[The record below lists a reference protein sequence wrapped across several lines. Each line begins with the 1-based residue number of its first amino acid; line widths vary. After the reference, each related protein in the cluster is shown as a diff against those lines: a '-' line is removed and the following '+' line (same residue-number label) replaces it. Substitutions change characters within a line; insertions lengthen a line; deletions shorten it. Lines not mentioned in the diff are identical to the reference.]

1 MLETLLFLIFLVLLI
16 LGGTVALLLYLSGA
30 LQPISVSTTDNVPF
44 LTEGARFL
52 YKIYRGSYR
61 SVGGLFTEAYA
72 LTPGC
77 IQCGIFYDDPQGETS
92 DTDQRAAVGVLFD
105 DFEATGDNK
114 ESSERIEKLKSNFFR
129 EFRIPP
135 VREAIYAQFPHVSF
149 LSILLGSWRVC
160 PAVRKYAQ
168 DLGRNVSV
176 MFEVYDEQT
185 IHYIGLLDSHVDP
198 YLVEE
203 FRQEEQPPTEEEPKD
218 QSEEESED
226 KSDQVDA
233 AFEKVGHA
241 DLGDFEASETEV
253 EIIQPKDQLSD

>member
-1 MLETLLFLIFLVLLI
+1 MSIFIEEIVKSRRLRFLAVAMLETLLFLIFLVLLI

-30 LQPISVSTTDNVPF
+30 LQPISVSTTDN
-44 LTEGARFL
+44 
-52 YKIYRGSYR
+52 
-61 SVGGLFTEAYA
+61 
-72 LTPGC
+72 
-77 IQCGIFYDDPQGETS
+77 TS

-203 FRQEEQPPTEEEPKD
+203 FRQEEQTPTEEEPKD